1 VDSFEDQFRFYATV
15 LGGEA
20 NNTAQS
26 YDLSINGPIAGY
38 DQIIR
43 DIKALNVNITKLF
56 AANIKLTDKI
66 TLLTLSTTK
75 TRCKPRRL
83 PSRNDAA

>member
-1 VDSFEDQFRFYATV
+1 MDRLEDQYRYYETV
-15 LGGEA
+15 FGGDA
-20 NNTAQS
+20 NTTAQS

-43 DIKALNVNITKLF
+43 DINTLNVNITKLF

-66 TLLTLSTTK
+66 TLLTLSTTVGLNVN
-75 TRCKPRRL
+75 PG
-83 PSRNDAA
+83 AY